1 MKKAYV
7 KYIASL
13 LLFGTNGIVASMI
26 RLSSYEIVLLRT
38 LLGSLFLISL
48 FFLTKGKPTFY
59 RHKKQFLFLAVSG
72 VAMGASWIFLYEA
85 YAEIGVSLASLAY
98 YCGPIIVIILSPLL
112 FGERLTV
119 LKITAFITVLFGVF
133 LVNGTAF
140 ENGKSVWGIVAGL
153 LSAVTYSLMVIFN
166 KKAKDIRGI
175 ENASL
180 QLLIAFVTVAAF
192 VALTRGIRFEIDTT
206 SILPALVL
214 GLFNTGFGCYLYFS
228 SIGRL
233 PVQSVAI
240 CGCIELLSAV
250 VFSMIFL
257 GETMLLPQIVGGIL
271 IVGGTVV
278 SELRRNEK
286 ETGGNAA
293 AKEPE
298 TTEKAIK
305 M

>member
-1 MKKAYV
+1 MKKAYI

-26 RLSSYEIVLLRT
+26 HLSSYEIVLLRT
-38 LLGSLFLISL
+38 LLGSLFLFSL
-48 FFLTKGKPTFY
+48 FLITRGKPTFY
-59 RHKKQFLFLAVSG
+59 KHKKQCIFLAISG
-72 VAMGASWIFLYEA
+72 MAMGASWIFLYEA

-98 YCGPIIVIILSPLL
+98 YCGPIIVMILSPFL

-119 LKITAFITVLFGVF
+119 LKVVAFLTVLLGVF

-140 ENGKSVWGIVAGL
+140 EDGKSAWGIIAGL
-153 LSAVTYSLMVIFN
+153 LSAVTYSFMVMFN
-166 KKAKDIRGI
+166 KKAKDIKGI

-180 QLLIAFVTVAAF
+180 QLLIAFVTVAVF
-192 VALTRGIRFEIDTT
+192 VAVTRGFNFNIDTA

-228 SIGRL
+228 SIGKL

-257 GETMLLPQIVGGIL
+257 SEVMLLPQVIGGIL
-271 IVGGTVV
+271 IIGGTVV
-278 SELRRNEK
+278 SELRR
-286 ETGGNAA
+286 
-293 AKEPE
+293 
-298 TTEKAIK
+298 TEKK
-305 M
+305 PPTNDK